1 MTDYK
6 STKVFDGYS
15 VAFRQWRAKHS
26 HCQYLHGYA
35 MEFKVTFFGK
45 LDQLNWGWDFG
56 SFKRNGIKKHM
67 AYLFDHTTIVA
78 KDDPMLPHF
87 KELAKQNLIQLRIFD
102 DVGCEKFA
110 EYVFDYINKKVQI
123 ETDGRVQVLKV
134 ESFEGGTNNSAIYQ
148 PSSVNEMKFN
158 YKEKIN
164 KN

>member
-1 MTDYK
+1 MISVHSKEKRYK
-6 STKVFDGYS
+6 ET
-15 VAFRQWRAKHS
+15 
-26 HCQYLHGYA
+26 HG
-35 MEFKVTFFGK
+35 
-45 LDQLNWGWDFG
+45 L
-56 SFKRNGIKKHM
+56 S
-67 AYLFDHTTIVA
+67 FDHTTIVA

-123 ETDGRVQVLKV
+123 ETDGRVKVLKV